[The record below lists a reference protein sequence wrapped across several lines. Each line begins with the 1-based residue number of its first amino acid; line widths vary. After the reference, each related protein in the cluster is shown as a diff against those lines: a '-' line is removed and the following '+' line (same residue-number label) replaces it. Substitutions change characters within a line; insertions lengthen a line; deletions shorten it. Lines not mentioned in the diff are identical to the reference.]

1 MIIGASEVSDDY
13 DTGLVV
19 LAYAA
24 TVAPNLDDL
33 DGLAREKAVAILS
46 RVAAG
51 LPEPGMARVLQQ
63 SRNGTSVSF
72 RDVGSAFG
80 SDDRAA
86 LRALAG
92 GSASSPAAPV
102 GSFPASGVV
111 AGLWPE
117 AES

>member
-1 MIIGASEVSDDY
+1 MEILASEVHSDPEVA
-13 DTGLVV
+13 LVV

-24 TVAPNLDDL
+24 IVAPNLD
-33 DGLAREKAVAILS
+33 GLVDPARVRAVAILR

-72 RDVGSAFG
+72 RDVGSAFS

-86 LRALAG
+86 LRALCGTTAT
-92 GSASSPAAPV
+92 APATPT

-111 AGLWPE
+111 AAMWPE

>member
-1 MIIGASEVSDDY
+1 MQIYPDEVHADPEVA
-13 DTGLVV
+13 LVI

-33 DGLAREKAVAILS
+33 EDPARERAVAILH

-92 GSASSPAAPV
+92 GPASSPAAPV
-102 GSFPASGVV
+102 GSFPGSGLV
-111 AGLWPE
+111 AAIWPE
-117 AES
+117 SS

>member
-1 MIIGASEVSDDY
+1 MEILASEVHSDPDV
-13 DTGLVV
+13 GLVV

-24 TVAPNLDDL
+24 TVAPNLD
-33 DGLAREKAVAILS
+33 GLVDPARARAVAILR

-51 LPEPGMARVLQQ
+51 LPEPGMARVMQQ

-92 GSASSPAAPV
+92 GPASSPAAPV
-102 GSFPASGVV
+102 GSFPESGLV
-111 AGLWPE
+111 AAIWPE
-117 AES
+117 SS